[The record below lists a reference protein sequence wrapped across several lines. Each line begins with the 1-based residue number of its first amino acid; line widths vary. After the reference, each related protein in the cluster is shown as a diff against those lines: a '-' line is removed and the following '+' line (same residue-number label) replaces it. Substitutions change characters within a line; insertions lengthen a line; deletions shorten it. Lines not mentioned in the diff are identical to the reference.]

1 MFKITAVAISV
12 LAFQE
17 VFGERLHVA
26 LIAEFE
32 ASRHV
37 VFVMFPSRTRER
49 ACGRDEGLRG
59 GSIVGQH
66 AEHFANV
73 PNVDDMTGFVCL
85 DLFENAD
92 RPAPILARGDDV
104 PAVIA

>member
-49 ACGRDEGLRG
+49 ACGVMKAFEAALSSVNMP
-59 GSIVGQH
+59 SISR
-66 AEHFANV
+66 
-73 PNVDDMTGFVCL
+73 TSRTL
-85 DLFENAD
+85 TT
-92 RPAPILARGDDV
+92 
-104 PAVIA
+104 